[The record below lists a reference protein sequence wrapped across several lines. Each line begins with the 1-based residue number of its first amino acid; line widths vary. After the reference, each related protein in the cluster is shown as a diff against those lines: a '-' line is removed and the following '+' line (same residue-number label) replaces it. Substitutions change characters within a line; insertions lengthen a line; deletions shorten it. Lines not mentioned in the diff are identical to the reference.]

1 MGCYIRMQKINFS
14 TRTLYII
21 VSTHEMKFLLIPCE
35 SNMQLFALTFALINA
50 LIQMNC
56 AQRYYAM
63 RSLLFRSWLCDYAIC
78 IIYLLMFDNSKCSLH
93 YRLFTT
99 RKS

>member
-21 VSTHEMKFLLIPCE
+21 VSTHEMKVLASFKKYHFSQEMLIAV
-35 SNMQLFALTFALINA
+35 FI
-50 LIQMNC
+50 IKMNC

-93 YRLFTT
+93 CRLFTT